1 MNEYYPDI
9 QPSAP
14 QNNKMALTSIIA
26 GLGGWLIAIIFICL
40 SLATGVLGA
49 LTFGLGA
56 ILGICL
62 IPIQILIPI
71 AWIVGIV
78 TGHIALKQ
86 IKDGGDVE
94 GGRGMAIAGLISG
107 YLGIGIFCILL
118 VSLIVL
124 ILTGASV
131 PLLEEVFREL
141 GQFFLSTTYV

>member
-1 MNEYYPDI
+1 MNEYYPDM
-9 QPSAP
+9 QPFAP

-26 GLGGWLIAIIFICL
+26 GLGGWLGAIIFICL
-40 SLATGVLGA
+40 NFVTGAIGF

-86 IKDGGDVE
+86 IKDGGDVQ

-107 YLGIGIFCILL
+107 YLGIGIFCLL
-118 VSLIVL
+118 LIGFIGL
-124 ILTGASV
+124 ILTGASI